1 MDFSYSL
8 AVPLWLVILLTCVYS
23 LVVIFGVFGNIL
35 VIQAVARSV
44 NLVYCKPLPSG
55 LIPAFAVR
63 LIHLSTVSM
72 YSEVSINILQGL
84 GRS

>member
-1 MDFSYSL
+1 MQIFGIYGKLYFYSL

-44 NLVYCKPLPSG
+44 NLIWAFAIRVDSCLCYAVDTPVYC
-55 LIPAFAVR
+55 IYV
-63 LIHLSTVSM
+63 
-72 YSEVSINILQGL
+72 
-84 GRS
+84 